1 MVSAINVIPQTTALW
16 TTVMSSR
23 RMEEHAVRVAFET
36 LHTDSMMGATLPL
49 LLGTMFA
56 RKVRLI

>member
-1 MVSAINVIPQTTALW
+1 
-16 TTVMSSR
+16 MSSR

-36 LHTDSMMGATLPL
+36 RHTDSMKGATLPL

>member
-1 MVSAINVIPQTTALW
+1 
-16 TTVMSSR
+16 MSSR